1 MNAKHINTISPK
13 INGHFVRVI
22 NRPNPIIEQSSVKQ
36 RRTTK
41 TNKNL
46 LAATANKLFTEI
58 AHLKRRRNCNDP
70 FKLHKHLLNEIQKF
84 QINAENLQYDTDNI
98 LISRY
103 TLCATIDEII
113 LQTSWGK
120 QIKWQDCAL
129 LKELQQDANAD
140 EHFFTILERI
150 CQAPNKFLDNIELM
164 YICLSLGFSGKFRH
178 DPQEK
183 LKLQKII
190 DDTYRIIRVYR
201 GEIDKRLSPFIKTEK
216 TYQKKRQHVSMWPAI
231 IIAATIIGGIYYEF
245 NHQIKNDSA
254 QLIQQIQYMESS
266 HATG

>member
-1 MNAKHINTISPK
+1 MNGKHTNTISPK
-13 INGHFVRVI
+13 INGHFVRVV
-22 NRPNPIIEQSSVKQ
+22 NRTNPIEQPNTKQ
-36 RRTTK
+36 RRITK

-46 LAATANKLFTEI
+46 LVATANKLFTEI
-58 AHLKRRRNCNDP
+58 THLKRRKNCNDP
-70 FKLHKHLLNEIQKF
+70 FRLHKHLLNGIQKF

-103 TLCATIDEII
+103 ALSATIDETI
-113 LQTSWGK
+113 LQASWGK
-120 QIKWQDCAL
+120 RIKWQNCAL

-178 DPQEK
+178 NPQEK

-190 DDTYRIIRVYR
+190 NDTYRVIRFHR
-201 GEIDKRLSPFIKTEK
+201 GEIDKHLSPLIKTEK
-216 TYQKKRQHVSMWPAI
+216 TYQKKRQHISIWPAI
-231 IIAATIIGGIYYEF
+231 IIATTMIGGIYYTF
-245 NHQIKNDSA
+245 NHQIKSDSA
-254 QLIQQIQYMESS
+254 RLIQQIQSMENN